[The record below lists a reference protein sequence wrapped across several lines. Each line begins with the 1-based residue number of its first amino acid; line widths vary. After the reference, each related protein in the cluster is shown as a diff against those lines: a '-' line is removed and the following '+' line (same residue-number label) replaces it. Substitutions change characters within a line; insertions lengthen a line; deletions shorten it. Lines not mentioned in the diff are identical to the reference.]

1 MLCVLI
7 AAGIHPYA
15 LMYLLV
21 PLMTFRPWSR
31 RTYLLLGLALLGGFL
46 PRPLIGTLVD
56 ITTMMGEEYTVE
68 SFTQSGVNVFRVLV
82 CNVPLVLSF
91 LYRKKLFRD
100 STQAE
105 DLIANLTMLNGAIMF
120 VGLFGT
126 ANYFGRLANYFLIFQ
141 SLSLPWMLKKIGG
154 RDGQILKVLLILG
167 YVAYFWYANVINI
180 PFDQDF
186 ARLTIRAYLA
196 LLGG

>member
-1 MLCVLI
+1 
-7 AAGIHPYA
+7 
-15 LMYLLV
+15 
-21 PLMTFRPWSR
+21 
-31 RTYLLLGLALLGGFL
+31 
-46 PRPLIGTLVD
+46 
-56 ITTMMGEEYTVE
+56 MMGEKYTVE

-105 DLIANLTMLNGAIMF
+105 DLIVNLTMLNGAIMF